1 MRTFRPHWRHSRLS
15 LLLTSRWSAC
25 FPRHSNLPPST
36 STHQQVRTMF
46 SVGLRRAM
54 GRNGSFALA
63 GGVAAAGA
71 ALYGSS
77 CRVAA
82 AEPSLADLEARMAS
96 IEQALAGPS
105 AAAVEAKFT
114 QFWPR
119 KIMILFGPP

>member
-1 MRTFRPHWRHSRLS
+1 
-15 LLLTSRWSAC
+15 
-25 FPRHSNLPPST
+25 
-36 STHQQVRTMF
+36 MF
-46 SVGLRRAM
+46 SAGLRRAV
-54 GRNGSFALA
+54 GRSGSFALA
-63 GGVAAAGA
+63 GGVAAGA

-82 AEPSLADLEARMAS
+82 AEPSLAELEGRMAS

-119 KIMILFGPP
+119 KIMIL